1 MRSLEA
7 NIEVGAGGWGG
18 VGWGG
23 VGWGTE
29 GCAIETFLETHRR
42 RWGVSE
48 WGGEGGKDM
57 RLTDLS

>member
-1 MRSLEA
+1 
-7 NIEVGAGGWGG
+7 

>member
-23 VGWGTE
+23 ELKVVQSRRSWRLIVAVGVYLNGGGRGERT
-29 GCAIETFLETHRR
+29 CA
-42 RWGVSE
+42 
-48 WGGEGGKDM
+48 
-57 RLTDLS
+57 